1 MRQADASGA
10 VSGRGVVAGG
20 GGRAAEAVPDAL
32 SERGTVTGMADEFSS
47 AELLR
52 VVAWLSGGHP
62 EVNWLPLGEGRRF
75 ELALEE
81 GSSPGELI
89 FSVIEFELC
98 PSCGSRFGD
107 AEDGECSSCD
117 ECPEDSYGLETVAQ
131 GTLLHC
137 LREHKR
143 LAQVP
148 PPSPEWWG
156 EQYPAKLD
164 LYPPKADK

>member
-1 MRQADASGA
+1 
-10 VSGRGVVAGG
+10 
-20 GGRAAEAVPDAL
+20 
-32 SERGTVTGMADEFSS
+32 MADEFSS

-52 VVAWLSGGHP
+52 VVAWLSDDHP
-62 EVNWLPLGEGRRF
+62 ESNWLSLGEGRRF
-75 ELALEE
+75 ELAIED
-81 GSSPGELI
+81 GSSADDMAFAL
-89 FSVIEFELC
+89 VEFELC
-98 PSCGSRFGD
+98 PSCSSRLGTS
-107 AEDGECSSCD
+107 EDGECPSCG
-117 ECPEDSYGLETVAQ
+117 EYPEDSYGLETVAQ

-156 EQYPAKLD
+156 EQDPAKLD